1 MDYTNLSSAQ
11 LRKGTIV
18 KIVSCLALGS
28 AVIFIRFAY
37 DAGVTPGMA
46 IFLRFFVA
54 GWVLAVF
61 LTLTR
66 SWASVAPNR
75 IAIILALGFFGYT
88 IMGTT
93 WFVALALTPV
103 WLVSLIGALHP
114 AAVNLGSWMFFRERI
129 PPQQI
134 LALMVVLFGSV
145 LLFWQPT
152 FEDMGAWGGVILM
165 FVNVIVVSAYILIGQ
180 RWMQGIPPMTSSTY
194 TIWGAAGGTLLYALL
209 IGELSFEFAPAGWF
223 WIFCFAIISTALGII
238 TLWWSIELIGASRS
252 SIIGSIE
259 ILFSVLLAV
268 LILGETMS
276 VLQVIGG
283 GLIMLGTFLV
293 QWKPRRLAVR
303 RAN

>member
-11 LRKGTIV
+11 LRKGSIV
-18 KIVSCLALGS
+18 KIVSSLALGS

-46 IFLRFFVA
+46 IFLRFLVA
-54 GWVLAVF
+54 GLVLTVF

-66 SWASVAPNR
+66 SWAPVAPKR

-103 WLVSLIGALHP
+103 WLVSLIGALFP
-114 AAVNLGSWMFFRERI
+114 AVVNLGSWMFFRERI

-134 LALMVVLFGSV
+134 LALLVVLFGSV
-145 LLFWQPT
+145 LLFWQPS
-152 FEDMGAWGGVILM
+152 FETGAWGGIILM
-165 FVNVIVVSAYILIGQ
+165 LVNVVVVAAYILIGQ

-194 TIWGAAGGTLLYALL
+194 TIWGAAGGTLIYALFV
-209 IGELSFEFAPAGWF
+209 GELSFDFAPVGWF
-223 WIFCFAIISTALGII
+223 WIFCFATISTALGII
-238 TLWWSIELIGASRS
+238 TLWWSIDLIGASRS
-252 SIIGSIE
+252 SIIGSFE
-259 ILFSVLLAV
+259 VLYSVLLAV
-268 LILGETMS
+268 LILGESMS
-276 VLQVIGG
+276 PLQIAGG
-283 GLIMLGTFLV
+283 GFILLGMFLV

-303 RAN
+303 RAG